1 MLDTASL
8 GTSECPGR
16 APRSPSV
23 GAGRCGGRQRALTCS
38 HGRDYQPR
46 HSCERERERGA
57 VTGAGARAAGLLC
70 ALWSVA
76 PAGLPS
82 SPVTCRGLGHGAGR
96 LLRVRGGERGR
107 SPVALLRLPVAGEG
121 LLALLGQTPGFP
133 RVPVAG
139 SQWLEARAPP
149 RPPLPTPVD
158 RPALPPWRKRD
169 RLPQSPLGAS
179 PRLCPPADRSAS

>member
-1 MLDTASL
+1 MPPEVRPWVL
-8 GTSECPGR
+8 GAAGVGRGPSHAHMGGTTSPDI
-16 APRSPSV
+16 A
-23 GAGRCGGRQRALTCS
+23 A
-38 HGRDYQPR
+38 
-46 HSCERERERGA
+46 RERERGA

-76 PAGLPS
+76 PAGLPG

-121 LLALLGQTPGFP
+121 LLALLGRTPGFP